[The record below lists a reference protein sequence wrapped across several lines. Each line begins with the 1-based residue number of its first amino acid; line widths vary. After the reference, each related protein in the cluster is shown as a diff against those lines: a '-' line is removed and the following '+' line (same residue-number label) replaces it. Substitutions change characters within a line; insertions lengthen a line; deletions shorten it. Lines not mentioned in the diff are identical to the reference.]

1 MASRAAPR
9 GLEKARSDEEVYAM
23 LRTAFSHALR
33 RAGASVRA
41 GAIRMRV
48 DKATVVRAKKS
59 GRVNIAHV
67 LRSRRIS
74 KHFLGCLALLNGRR
88 A

>member
-1 MASRAAPR
+1 
-9 GLEKARSDEEVYAM
+9 
-23 LRTAFSHALR
+23 
-33 RAGASVRA
+33 
-41 GAIRMRV
+41 MRV

>member
-1 MASRAAPR
+1 MANSAARR

-23 LRTAFSHALR
+23 LRTALSHALR
-33 RAGASVRA
+33 RAGATVRS
-41 GAIRMRV
+41 GALRMRT
-48 DKATVVRAKKS
+48 DKSTVVRAAKT

-67 LRSRRIS
+67 LRSRRIA
-74 KHFLGCLALLNGRR
+74 KHFLGCLLLLNGSR